1 MDWFS
6 WLSKTDLDPCL
17 VYEYALTFTH
27 NELGQDDIAYFSH
40 EFLQSMGVSIAK
52 HRLEILKL
60 ARKNKGMR
68 TIHPILWLMFAVKQ
82 TRKYVVKHIQA
93 LLHHQRS
100 PLLVVPSRN
109 HSLRW
114 KVSMLQRNKRLR
126 APLGEAEWP
135 RIGSDSPRF
144 VSVPGILML
153 TNGSPM
159 AGSQSSGS
167 TQSSI
172 WVESEANAESGHITT
187 AEALANPW
195 NSSFSRTSIHSPDM
209 DYWSSST
216 VEIKWDSM
224 FKNLKP
230 T

>member
-1 MDWFS
+1 MDWFT
-6 WLSKTDLDPCL
+6 WLSKTELDPCV

-27 NELGQDDIAYFSH
+27 NELGQDDVAYFSH

-60 ARKNKGMR
+60 ARKKKGR
-68 TIHPILWLMFAVKQ
+68 RSIYPVLWFMLAIKQ
-82 TRKYVVKHIQA
+82 TKNYVVKHIQA
-93 LLHHQRS
+93 LLHHDRL
-100 PLLVVPSRN
+100 PLSVVPSRN

-126 APLGEAEWP
+126 APPGKTEWP
-135 RIGSDSPRF
+135 VIGSDGPSF
-144 VSVPGILML
+144 VSDPGILML

-159 AGSQSSGS
+159 EGSRSSGS
-167 TQSSI
+167 SQSSI

-195 NSSFSRTSIHSPDM
+195 NSSFSRTTIHSPDR

-216 VEIKWDSM
+216 EEIKWDSM

>member
-17 VYEYALTFTH
+17 VYDYALIFTH
-27 NELGQDDIAYFSH
+27 NQLAQDDIAYFSH
-40 EFLQSMGVSIAK
+40 EFLLSMGVSIAK

-60 ARKNKGMR
+60 ARKNK
-68 TIHPILWLMFAVKQ
+68 TIHPLLWLMFALKQ
-82 TRKYVVKHIQA
+82 TRNYVVKHIQA
-93 LLHHQRS
+93 LVHHQPS
-100 PLLVVPSRN
+100 PLLVVPARN

-126 APLGEAEWP
+126 APPGEAEWP
-135 RIGSDSPRF
+135 VIGSDGPRF
-144 VSVPGILML
+144 VSDPGILML

-159 AGSQSSGS
+159 AGSRSSGS

-172 WVESEANAESGHITT
+172 WVESEANAESAHITT

-195 NSSFSRTSIHSPDM
+195 NSSFSRTTIHSPDM

-216 VEIKWDSM
+216 EEVKWDSM